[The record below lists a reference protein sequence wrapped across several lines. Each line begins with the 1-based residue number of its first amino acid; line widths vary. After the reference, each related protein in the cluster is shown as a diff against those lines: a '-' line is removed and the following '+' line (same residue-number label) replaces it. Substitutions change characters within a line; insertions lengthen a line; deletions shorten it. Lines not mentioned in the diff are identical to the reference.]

1 MGNILNKQDVSSPIK
16 EPKLSSESGVIPPE
30 AKIPQIT
37 KESIESPLSKEQ
49 NEEIIEKENEQ
60 KEEDIPEEN
69 EDIPD
74 NINHEENPQ
83 QEPENEPEV
92 EENIKQEENQEQ
104 RQEEAHQEH
113 EEAHQEHEEAH
124 QENEEANQE
133 HEEAHQE
140 HEENAQE
147 ENIQEDPQIESPRD
161 KEEEPEYENGQ
172 EPEQEQYIKIN
183 EREENN
189 QEGRIG
195 IKTPQKMV
203 NFYQDG
209 EWFQVD
215 EKGQLYKVLQ
225 EGEGEI
231 QQIVL
236 EPLYQTVQESEGNIN
251 YNQDIQ
257 NLVLKANN
265 EANYLMQSGKSKSS
279 ASNKFKSREP
289 KDSAPRE
296 HLYKK
301 VEKKIKIKEGNNAVI
316 NSDLIDIPRAEYPSV
331 NSDNIVKIL
340 GQGMD
345 TGEYKFVGEKTVIK
359 ENIPN
364 KKIAVAQEEIL
375 QELNKR
381 KKKKLHGSKK
391 IKYEVID
398 KFYALTDINGKTI
411 KRVQK
416 TEYNKKTGGM
426 KSNNYFYSNMNIPT
440 NNNIQNNSRINN
452 MSNMKINT
460 AFGNSYSMS
469 MKMQYMNNMGGMSSM
484 SKMNNMNMNNM
495 SIMNNMNGYNMTSL
509 PMDNYSSYM
518 LEQINKLRSDPQSFI
533 GIIEDAKANISKD
546 RYGRLIYNSRL
557 KVALNSGEKAFDEAI
572 NFLKNANSMQ
582 PLVYNP
588 MITVNVPSN
597 VDEILDKDDLGNKVE
612 YMLRSGINIKS
623 YWRDVIKDPEIS
635 FLLMIIDDNGFNGGM
650 RRKDILS
657 PSIKYIGINSNEIN
671 NNFACYITLAN

>member
-16 EPKLSSESGVIPPE
+16 EPKLASESGVIPPE

-49 NEEIIEKENEQ
+49 NEEIAEKENEQ

-74 NINHEENPQ
+74 NVNHEENPQ
-83 QEPENEPEV
+83 QEPEKEPEP
-92 EENIKQEENQEQ
+92 EENIKQEENIEQ

-113 EEAHQEHEEAH
+113 EE
-124 QENEEANQE
+124 
-133 HEEAHQE
+133 
-140 HEENAQE
+140 NAEE

-161 KEEEPEYENGQ
+161 KQEEPEYEKEQ
-172 EPEQEQYIKIN
+172 EHEQEQEQEQYIKVN

-189 QEGRIG
+189 QEERIG
-195 IKTPQKMV
+195 IRTPQKVV

-251 YNQDIQ
+251 YNQEIQ

-265 EANYLMQSGKSKSS
+265 EANYLMDSGRSKSR

-289 KDSAPRE
+289 KDTIPRE

-316 NSDLIDIPRAEYPSV
+316 NPDLIDIPRAEYPNV
-331 NSDNIVKIL
+331 NTDNIVMIL

-359 ENIPN
+359 ENPN
-364 KKIAVAQEEIL
+364 KKIAVTQEEIL

-381 KKKKLHGSKK
+381 KKKKLYGSKK

-416 TEYNKKTGGM
+416 TDYNKKAGGM
-426 KSNNYFYSNMNIPT
+426 KSSNYYYSNMNMNMAT

-452 MSNMKINT
+452 MSNMNNMKINT
-460 AFGNSYSMS
+460 SFGNSYSMS
-469 MKMQYMNNMGGMSSM
+469 MKMQYMNNMSGMGGMSR
-484 SKMNNMNMNNM
+484 MNNMNIN
-495 SIMNNMNGYNMTSL
+495 MNNMNGYNMTSL

-533 GIIEDAKANISKD
+533 GIIEDAKVNISKD

-597 VDEILDKDDLGNKVE
+597 VEEILDKDDLGNKVE
-612 YMLRSGINIKS
+612 YMLRNGINIKS

-635 FLLMIIDDNGFNGGM
+635 FLLMITDDNGFNGGM

>member
-16 EPKLSSESGVIPPE
+16 EPKLASESGVIPPE

-49 NEEIIEKENEQ
+49 NEEIAEKENEQ

-74 NINHEENPQ
+74 NVNHEENPQ
-83 QEPENEPEV
+83 QEPEKEPEP
-92 EENIKQEENQEQ
+92 EENIKQEENIEQ

-113 EEAHQEHEEAH
+113 EE
-124 QENEEANQE
+124 
-133 HEEAHQE
+133 
-140 HEENAQE
+140 NAEE

-161 KEEEPEYENGQ
+161 KQEEPEYEKEQEHEQ
-172 EPEQEQYIKIN
+172 EPEQEQYIKVN

-189 QEGRIG
+189 QEERIG
-195 IKTPQKMV
+195 IRTPQKVV

-251 YNQDIQ
+251 YNQEIQ

-265 EANYLMQSGKSKSS
+265 EANYLMDSGRSKSR

-289 KDSAPRE
+289 KDTIPRE

-316 NSDLIDIPRAEYPSV
+316 NPDLIDIPRAEYPNV
-331 NSDNIVKIL
+331 NTDNIVMIL

-359 ENIPN
+359 ENPN
-364 KKIAVAQEEIL
+364 KKIAVTQEEIL

-381 KKKKLHGSKK
+381 KKKKLYGSKK
-391 IKYEVID
+391 NLK
-398 KFYALTDINGKTI
+398 
-411 KRVQK
+411 
-416 TEYNKKTGGM
+416 
-426 KSNNYFYSNMNIPT
+426 
-440 NNNIQNNSRINN
+440 
-452 MSNMKINT
+452 
-460 AFGNSYSMS
+460 
-469 MKMQYMNNMGGMSSM
+469 
-484 SKMNNMNMNNM
+484 
-495 SIMNNMNGYNMTSL
+495 
-509 PMDNYSSYM
+509 
-518 LEQINKLRSDPQSFI
+518 
-533 GIIEDAKANISKD
+533 GI
-546 RYGRLIYNSRL
+546 
-557 KVALNSGEKAFDEAI
+557 V
-572 NFLKNANSMQ
+572 
-582 PLVYNP
+582 
-588 MITVNVPSN
+588 
-597 VDEILDKDDLGNKVE
+597 
-612 YMLRSGINIKS
+612 
-623 YWRDVIKDPEIS
+623 S
-635 FLLMIIDDNGFNGGM
+635 FL
-650 RRKDILS
+650 
-657 PSIKYIGINSNEIN
+657 
-671 NNFACYITLAN
+671 

>member
-1 MGNILNKQDVSSPIK
+1 
-16 EPKLSSESGVIPPE
+16 
-30 AKIPQIT
+30 
-37 KESIESPLSKEQ
+37 
-49 NEEIIEKENEQ
+49 
-60 KEEDIPEEN
+60 
-69 EDIPD
+69 
-74 NINHEENPQ
+74 
-83 QEPENEPEV
+83 
-92 EENIKQEENQEQ
+92 
-104 RQEEAHQEH
+104 
-113 EEAHQEHEEAH
+113 
-124 QENEEANQE
+124 
-133 HEEAHQE
+133 
-140 HEENAQE
+140 
-147 ENIQEDPQIESPRD
+147 
-161 KEEEPEYENGQ
+161 
-172 EPEQEQYIKIN
+172 
-183 EREENN
+183 
-189 QEGRIG
+189 
-195 IKTPQKMV
+195 MV

-215 EKGQLYKVLQ
+215 EKGQLYKVLQEGEGEIQQIVLEPLYQ

-265 EANYLMQSGKSKSS
+265 EANYLMQSGESKSS

-331 NSDNIVKIL
+331 NSENIVMIL